1 MNKHDFVTGV
11 PCSSLKTFIKGIKS
25 YIPCTREDEA
35 VALAAGAYLAGKK
48 PLVYLQNSG
57 LGNIVDVTTS
67 LLNPYD
73 IDVDLLVSLRT
84 RPEHHAFMGS
94 ITVKLLKL
102 LGCRNYT
109 IVKQCKE

>member
-1 MNKHDFVTGV
+1 MKKRDFVAGV
-11 PCSSLKTFIKGIKS
+11 PCSSLKTFIEGIED

-35 VALAAGAYLAGKK
+35 AALAAGAYLAGKR

-67 LLNPYD
+67 LLKPYG
-73 IDVDLLVSLRT
+73 IEIDLLISLRS

-109 IVKQCKE
+109 IVKQCEE